1 MFIKFIAII
10 FIIEVSFAL
19 SKKFPII
26 DERINLSE
34 VGQIKSI
41 NIKSYEEYN
50 NYITNK
56 NYIFSLFHVSWC
68 GHCKKLKP
76 IIDKASSYNVLN
88 KVWLFLKIDCTTYSY
103 ICSILNIQMYPTI
116 KIYKNKKILY
126 KEPPRELEPL
136 LQFLLKISDNPIIR
150 VNSKTNFL
158 EKYGDNSPLI
168 EYTDNNNSQ
177 NNSIIECIE
186 QLGNN
191 EFIEDFYFG
200 IYESKNNKDKIIF
213 NYNDINLPDLVYEYD
228 GNCTNAFSFL
238 YENKYS
244 LINEINSN
252 FLKEISWD
260 LKIIIFVVTF
270 MKNKKI
276 NDFVFSDMKNISY
289 YNKKYIFGYADY
301 NKDKYISKFFN
312 FNLNNSSEMKLIMYD
327 FKRGMYYIHD
337 KLFNIDIDNKKE
349 IINQIQNLINKMNSL
364 KFSTGSK
371 FKDFFSF
378 IKFEEMSPQKQ
389 MIVMGI
395 FVLILICVIYVLF
408 SLSGSGEN
416 SYNEDEFDEFI
427 EQIEEVKSSK
437 KGEEIVNEK
446 NNKKNDL
453 DKPKVE

>member
-1 MFIKFIAII
+1 M
-10 FIIEVSFAL
+10 
-19 SKKFPII
+19 
-26 DERINLSE
+26 N
-34 VGQIKSI
+34 
-41 NIKSYEEYN
+41 
-50 NYITNK
+50 T
-56 NYIFSLFHVSWC
+56 H
-68 GHCKKLKP
+68 
-76 IIDKASSYNVLN
+76 
-88 KVWLFLKIDCTTYSY
+88 
-103 ICSILNIQMYPTI
+103 
-116 KIYKNKKILY
+116 
-126 KEPPRELEPL
+126 
-136 LQFLLKISDNPIIR
+136 
-150 VNSKTNFL
+150 
-158 EKYGDNSPLI
+158 
-168 EYTDNNNSQ
+168 NNNSK